1 MEVAAPDPSLAASRM
16 SPEGANYGALAAD
29 AGDAMAPVSGIE
41 ASDAAG
47 AAAMGAGAGVTAGD
61 GGGVSVGADLL
72 HPTRANVATNAAEN
86 MILICVSSF
95 LR

>member
-1 MEVAAPDPSLAASRM
+1 VS
-16 SPEGANYGALAAD
+16 YGALAAD
-29 AGDAMAPVSGIE
+29 AGDAIAPVSGMD

-47 AAAMGAGAGVTAGD
+47 AAAMGAGVAAGVGA
-61 GGGVSVGADLL
+61 GVSADLL
-72 HPTRANVATNAAEN
+72 HPTRASVATNAAEN